1 MYFYCLNKIY
11 RTQEAENKSVTEFVD
26 KAHKTAF
33 STLKLKVPKTYTE
46 FEFENKLIQIL
57 NYLPI
62 QEKEDIIEIAYQK
75 AIINNSFNPI
85 LFNIYFLLN
94 IVYSYTNLT
103 FTDEQ
108 RKDEKKLYDML
119 DSSGLLNNILQ
130 NMNKAETL
138 FFSDNVDEYVKQK
151 LSQDYSAVGLFNN
164 AVGAFN
170 TFSKTISEKVS
181 NVDPDTLQNI
191 IDNLPNLIG
200 GNKIEQLK

>member
-11 RTQEAENKSVTEFVD
+11 KTQEAENKRATELVD

-33 STLKLKVPKTYTE
+33 STLKLKVSKVYTE
-46 FEFENKLIQIL
+46 FEFENKPIQIL

-75 AIINNSFNPI
+75 AIINNSFNSI

-94 IVYSYTNLT
+94 IVYCYTNLT

-119 DSSGLLNNILQ
+119 DSSGLLDNILQ
-130 NMNKAETL
+130 NIKGAEIR

-170 TFSKTISEKVS
+170 TFSKTISDKVS
-181 NVDPDTLQNI
+181 NVDPETLQNLV
-191 IDNLPNLIG
+191 DNLPNLIG
-200 GNKIEQLK
+200 GNKIEQTK

>member
-11 RTQEAENKSVTEFVD
+11 KTQEAENKRATELVD

-33 STLKLKVPKTYTE
+33 STLKLKIPKVYTE
-46 FEFENKLIQIL
+46 FEFENKPIQIL

-62 QEKEDIIEIAYQK
+62 QEKEDIIEVAYQK
-75 AIINNSFNPI
+75 AIMNNSFNPI

-94 IVYSYTNLT
+94 IVYCYTNLT

-108 RKDEKKLYDML
+108 LYDML
-119 DSSGLLNNILQ
+119 DSSGLLDNILQ
-130 NMNKAETL
+130 NMNGAETR

-170 TFSKTISEKVS
+170 TFSKTISDKVS
-181 NVDPDTLQNI
+181 NVDPETLQNLV
-191 IDNLPNLIG
+191 DNLPNLIS
-200 GNKIEQLK
+200 GNGIEQTK